1 MQDDAHIFC
10 TESQIGDEVKGV
22 LDFLAYA
29 YGIFGFEF
37 DLELSTR
44 PEKYLG
50 ELATWDKA
58 EKLMAGALDS
68 FGRKWQ
74 VRPHGYSWQRQRKG
88 SGSRLELLQLW
99 RRCCTLLR
107 TEAGTRYCGAR
118 DLGAPLLL
126 PGGGM
131 SFSSL
136 HADRKRAWHVCVH
149 LFTSFF

>member
-1 MQDDAHIFC
+1 LQDDAHIFC

-74 VRPHGYSWQRQRKG
+74 VRPHGCLWQRQRKG
-88 SGSRLELLQLW
+88 SGSQLDLL
-99 RRCCTLLR
+99 
-107 TEAGTRYCGAR
+107 
-118 DLGAPLLL
+118 
-126 PGGGM
+126 
-131 SFSSL
+131 
-136 HADRKRAWHVCVH
+136 
-149 LFTSFF
+149 